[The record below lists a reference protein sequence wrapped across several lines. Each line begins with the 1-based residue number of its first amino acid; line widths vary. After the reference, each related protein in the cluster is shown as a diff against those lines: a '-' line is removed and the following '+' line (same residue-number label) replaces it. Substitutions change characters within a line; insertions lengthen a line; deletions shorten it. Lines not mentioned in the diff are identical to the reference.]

1 MRHEDRRLR
10 TVHSHPRDIT
20 VPLASSLISIQDST
34 RRVDTCPGSSA
45 ASSGQYSPYS
55 GYYIAFI
62 YHLQLHSTYA
72 LSVTKE
78 RPLGIKT
85 LYLRLLERR
94 LRPLE
99 EISPEGFGS
108 LFFSAHPLV
117 RTAVM
122 GSGTA
127 SPTTSEQMNLC
138 RLPPPH
144 PAISMMPATVDH
156 MTLDAVHAY
165 HLARLG
171 GKEKHGVE

>member
-1 MRHEDRRLR
+1 
-10 TVHSHPRDIT
+10 
-20 VPLASSLISIQDST
+20 VPLASSLTSTQDST

-62 YHLQLHSTYA
+62 YHIHLHGTQA
-72 LSVTKE
+72 LLVTKR
-78 RPLGIKT
+78 RPLEIKT

-99 EISPEGFGS
+99 ETSPEGFGS

-127 SPTTSEQMNLC
+127 SSTTSEQINLC
-138 RLPPPH
+138 RLLLPH
-144 PAISMMPATVDH
+144 LVINVMLAIVDYINF
-156 MTLDAVHAY
+156 VVVY
-165 HLARLG
+165 IYYLARLG
-171 GKEKHGVE
+171 GKEKYGTE